1 MQGLGNGGKTQ
12 FFLIPVTGLSYFRMI
27 YNMMMR
33 YIVTID
39 LQADYFERVEV
50 RMSRR
55 NIKIKRPEISIDA

>member
-1 MQGLGNGGKTQ
+1 
-12 FFLIPVTGLSYFRMI
+12 
-27 YNMMMR
+27 MMMR

-55 NIKIKRPEISIDA
+55 NIKIKRPEIFIGIFKELFVR